1 MAALSGKQSAEEAM
15 QRTEKEWEKVT
26 QRNGQQK
33 VAQAL
38 KASMPA
44 WPTIED

>member
-1 MAALSGKQSAEEAM
+1 M
-15 QRTEKEWEKVT
+15 QKTDKEWEKVT
-26 QRNGQQK
+26 QRIGEEK
-33 VAQAL
+33 IVQAI